1 MIFALRVLRFL
12 FFSSLLLIIVG
23 CAQKYSDVEE
33 RSISLGPGDLE
44 QGGLAFITPSTVTG
58 QEEEKQAVALTFAD
72 VLKRERPK
80 IRVVNLAETLSILN
94 AAGLSNTYKKMYE
107 EYRDSGLFKQDLLL
121 TVSQELGTRYLAQL
135 KLQGFSQN
143 EKDRLQILGLRIIET
158 KQATLRLFLQIWDG
172 SDGTIAWEGLEE
184 LRRTRETI
192 LEEPVTL
199 YDMMELAAKDM
210 IEKLLAEK
218 SAQESQ

>member
-1 MIFALRVLRFL
+1 M
-12 FFSSLLLIIVG
+12 
-23 CAQKYSDVEE
+23 
-33 RSISLGPGDLE
+33 
-44 QGGLAFITPSTVTG
+44 
-58 QEEEKQAVALTFAD
+58 
-72 VLKRERPK
+72 
-80 IRVVNLAETLSILN
+80 NLAETLSILN

-210 IEKLLAEK
+210 IEKLPAEK